1 MVNSKFTPIA
11 KVRKQQR
18 DKVETSL
25 AQARAKKQSLKK
37 EISIIFEEINNTKMP
52 VSGHISL
59 ISLVRERLVVLR
71 REKDSLD
78 ERLKEQDELVKKFLV
93 EYKLANIEFE
103 KIKYLEEQ
111 DYEAWVEKI
120 KKQEQ
125 LDMDEIST
133 MLFANKE

>member
-37 EISIIFEEINNTKMP
+37 EIFSLFGEINNTKMP

-71 REKDSLD
+71 REKDSLED
-78 ERLKEQDELVKKFLV
+78 RLKEQNELVKNFLI
-93 EYKLANIEFE
+93 EYKQANIEYE

-111 DYEAWVEKI
+111 DYEAWAEKM